1 MIYNQQ
7 SSCLKVT
14 FFCEMKYN
22 LAAVTSATQLYGSKD
37 KNGCKLLLF
46 IVIVVIYVC
55 TCKILLHP
63 V

>member
-1 MIYNQQ
+1 V
-7 SSCLKVT
+7 S
-14 FFCEMKYN
+14 E
-22 LAAVTSATQLYGSKD
+22 TSTDIRPVMQLLEIELGCCHVCYTQLYGSKD
-37 KNGCKLLLF
+37 ENGCKLLLF